1 MSSPYVTL
9 GNRTLDQW
17 KVTELREELKKR
29 KLTTKGLK
37 DELVKRLDE
46 AVRIERENAED
57 AGNHENDAIQ
67 SELPTKQENPETD
80 VSGGDKDFA
89 DVGISMDEKVDL
101 KTECEMDDH
110 RSLFEGKVEVSLEQ
124 ETKAAELEGGNYTQ
138 AAALETTVVITEKV
152 EIVTVVSEEILQN
165 DGSTEDA
172 NVEPSDPK
180 FQLHVINESSKPLE
194 PYSAAQ
200 SEFLNS
206 SVQMESDE
214 PKYPEPNSGVQPL
227 KHQVPEV
234 DTDLGFQVK
243 SDSVSTESVSI
254 TEKVELKVDAI
265 TDNVPLELINAGH
278 DGESHPLD
286 VKEPLG
292 KKETEEPL
300 EDEPLEKKDVEG
312 PVDEIVSVE
321 VTGGSHEEMVDSLKN
336 IDGEDL
342 VNEKL
347 NLDRSSGDDSME
359 EDIVDS
365 KIDEYVE
372 KSGRPAPKEEDNVDV
387 VSHDKTVTSR
397 PDQAENETVS
407 TVASVKRKFDDIP
420 EQALVGNNDPVKKA
434 RSWNAEGLKTL
445 GPQSSTKVTSTMPM
459 GVSERTPP
467 VKEEAPKE
475 RVVPPSRRV
484 PTNSLRIDRFL
495 RPFTLKQVQEL
506 LGKTGNVT
514 GFWMDQIKT
523 HCYVSFSSVE
533 EAVGTRNT
541 VYNLQWPLNGG
552 HLLIAD
558 FVEPQEVKTRVEAPP
573 QSPATTPSAALP
585 PQNNVPPQPS
595 PRQQIPRH
603 HQLPPPPPPREHPIP
618 ARERLSNLPPP
629 PPPLAEK
636 AEPPLVTLDDLFRK
650 TKATPRIYYL
660 PLSDE
665 EVAAKTKEQGKNS
678 AGLRMDVRFPC
689 DVCLRFVIVGRPRPY
704 GKWSL
709 GFHSHLRIWPK
720 PPQTRATMVA
730 AKKTKKTH
738 ESINNR
744 LALVM
749 KSGKYTLGY
758 KTVLK
763 TLRNSKGKL
772 ILISNNCPPLRKSE
786 IEYYAMLAKVGVH
799 HYNGN
804 NVDLG
809 TACGKYFR
817 VSCLSI
823 VDPGD
828 SDIIKSL
835 PGEH

>member
-37 DELVKRLDE
+37 EELVKRLDE

-57 AGNHENDAIQ
+57 AENHENDAIQ
-67 SELPTKQENPETD
+67 SELPTEQENPETD
-80 VSGGDKDFA
+80 VSGEGKEFA
-89 DVGISMDEKVDL
+89 DVDISMDEKVDS

-110 RSLFEGKVEVSLEQ
+110 RTLFEGKVEVSLEQ
-124 ETKAAELEGGNYTQ
+124 GTKVAELEEVNDDQ
-138 AAALETTVVITEKV
+138 ADALETTAVITEKV
-152 EIVTVVSEEILQN
+152 ETVTVVNEEILQN

-180 FQLHVINESSKPLE
+180 FQLHVINESSKTLE
-194 PYSAAQ
+194 PCSGAQ
-200 SEFLNS
+200 SESLNS
-206 SVQMESDE
+206 SAQMETDE
-214 PKYPEPNSGVQPL
+214 PKYPEPNSGVHLL

-234 DTDLGFQVK
+234 DTDLGFHVK
-243 SDSVSTESVSI
+243 SDSTEFISI

-265 TDNVPLELINAGH
+265 TDNVPIELINAGH

-286 VKEPLG
+286 VKESLG

-300 EDEPLEKKDVEG
+300 EDKPLKKKNVEG
-312 PVDEIVSVE
+312 PLDEIVSVE
-321 VTGGSHEEMVDSLKN
+321 ATGGSPEEMVDSLKN

-387 VSHDKTVTSR
+387 VSHGKPVTTR
-397 PDQAENETVS
+397 PDQAENEAVS
-407 TVASVKRKFDDIP
+407 AVASVKRKFDDIP
-420 EQALVGNNDPVKKA
+420 EKAPVGNNDPVKKA
-434 RSWNAEGLKTL
+434 RSWNAEGLKTP
-445 GPQSSTKVTSTMPM
+445 GPQSSTKVISTVPK
-459 GVSERTPP
+459 GVSEPTPTI
-467 VKEEAPKE
+467 KEAAKE
-475 RVVPPSRRV
+475 RVVPPSQRV

-533 EAVGTRNT
+533 EAVGTRNA
-541 VYNLQWPLNGG
+541 VYNLQWPPNGG
-552 HLLIAD
+552 RLLVAE
-558 FVEPQEVKTRVEAPP
+558 FVEPQEVKTRVDAPP
-573 QSPATTPSAALP
+573 PSPATTPGLP

-595 PRQQIPRH
+595 PRQQLPRP
-603 HQLPPPPPPREHPIP
+603 HQLPPPPPLADPLPFNQEHPIP
-618 ARERLSNLPPP
+618 ARERLNNLPPP

-636 AEPPLVTLDDLFRK
+636 TEPPIVTLDDLFRK

-665 EVAAKTKEQGKNS
+665 EVAAKTKEQGKN
-678 AGLRMDVRFPC
+678 V
-689 DVCLRFVIVGRPRPY
+689 V
-704 GKWSL
+704 
-709 GFHSHLRIWPK
+709 
-720 PPQTRATMVA
+720 
-730 AKKTKKTH
+730 
-738 ESINNR
+738 N
-744 LALVM
+744 
-749 KSGKYTLGY
+749 
-758 KTVLK
+758 
-763 TLRNSKGKL
+763 
-772 ILISNNCPPLRKSE
+772 
-786 IEYYAMLAKVGVH
+786 
-799 HYNGN
+799 
-804 NVDLG
+804 
-809 TACGKYFR
+809 
-817 VSCLSI
+817 
-823 VDPGD
+823 
-828 SDIIKSL
+828 
-835 PGEH
+835 